1 MMISTDKIR
10 QMRSQHIMKLCLW
23 GQEITQF
30 EKQKS
35 DFIIDLGINKI
46 EIHNSTAEPLKVT
59 LVDTGDDTMTDC
71 RILSKLMAGSLC

>member
-46 EIHNSTAEPLKVT
+46 EIHNSTAEPLKVI
-59 LVDTGDDTMTDC
+59 LADNCDASMTDG